1 MYCVIYYN
9 LRHSFVPYRNSK
21 SSSCYWC
28 RCQNA
33 ENRVDVAEGETVRLR
48 LQRSVYTSGS
58 VTVQWTTLA
67 HQAGALTDYSP
78 IRGSVRFTAGQHTA
92 DISLAISDDQDEEN
106 LEVSSHDS
114 DHVFLYLALYKIF
127 IIIYYCI
134 IHYFLFLIL
143 PYVVHPGKG
152 SLNCGCY
159 QIFIILCEVFSIC
172 FDKCPK

>member
-9 LRHSFVPYRNSK
+9 FWHTFIPYRNSK

-114 DHVFLYLALYKIF
+114 DSVFLYLDYTIYLLLF
-127 IIIYYCI
+127 IIV
-134 IHYFLFLIL
+134 LFF
-143 PYVVHPGKG
+143 
-152 SLNCGCY
+152 
-159 QIFIILCEVFSIC
+159 IF
-172 FDKCPK
+172 

>member
-1 MYCVIYYN
+1 
-9 LRHSFVPYRNSK
+9 
-21 SSSCYWC
+21 
-28 RCQNA
+28 
-33 ENRVDVAEGETVRLR
+33 
-48 LQRSVYTSGS
+48 

-134 IHYFLFLIL
+134 IHCAFSSLTLL
-143 PYVVHPGKG
+143 VGRQEGHPACKKQSGG
-152 SLNCGCY
+152 VLVWLSVWS
-159 QIFIILCEVFSIC
+159 EVQTCIWPS
-172 FDKCPK
+172 

>member
-114 DHVFLYLALYKIF
+114 DNVFLYLDYTIYLLLF
-127 IIIYYCI
+127 IIVLFFY
-134 IHYFLFLIL
+134 FLIL
-143 PYVVHPGKG
+143 PYVGRPGKG

-159 QIFIILCEVFSIC
+159 KIFVILCEVFSIC